1 MRNRCVPFFFWL
13 SPGFAAV
20 FIQSK
25 FIVQG
30 IQGFPTVKV
39 FPRGKYLPPMLLEQ
53 ERTASSL
60 YNFAARRVPKV
71 VDALKKLK
79 DVTDWV
85 EKVCR
90 FIEFE
95 LNDILLK

>member
-1 MRNRCVPFFFWL
+1 
-13 SPGFAAV
+13 
-20 FIQSK
+20 
-25 FIVQG
+25 
-30 IQGFPTVKV
+30 
-39 FPRGKYLPPMLLEQ
+39 MLLEQ